1 MRVVEGHFG
10 RCPDRCGPGLRIGPR
25 LGFCALP
32 ARGTSST
39 SVDVRVNAV
48 FALGF
53 IANDSTVDRMADLSG
68 LERDSSVHRAYLSA
82 MFLNLQRRG
91 KFKETGPAVY
101 YLERG
106 EGQNARAQL
115 TPSGGYRLPFSCRIA
130 PWCCAPPTK
139 RRTPR

>member
-1 MRVVEGHFG
+1 M
-10 RCPDRCGPGLRIGPR
+10 
-25 LGFCALP
+25 
-32 ARGTSST
+32 
-39 SVDVRVNAV
+39 NAV

-101 YLERG
+101 YLERSK
-106 EGQNARAQL
+106 GQERTRAADAIR
-115 TPSGGYRLPFSCRIA
+115 RLPLAILLQDSALVLRAANEEKDPEVKALLLRALQYI
-130 PWCCAPPTK
+130 
-139 RRTPR
+139 PR